1 MPQKK
6 KKKKK
11 KKKKSNQIKS
21 NTPYIK
27 VGAGHWTLG
36 LQIRSC
42 SHRTFLRSTEDLRH
56 VDFEPIEIFE
66 SDNLVHIVTKFVYVC
81 AKHPRY
87 SLGGGRMK
95 SESPRESPSLVE

>member
-6 KKKKK
+6 KNQI
-11 KKKKSNQIKS
+11 KSNQIKS

-42 SHRTFLRSTEDLRH
+42 SRRTFLRSTEDLRH
-56 VDFEPIEIFE
+56 LDFEPIEIFE

-81 AKHPRY
+81 AKHPTLL
-87 SLGGGRMK
+87 SGGRAN
-95 SESPRESPSLVE
+95 EI